1 MANII
6 DGKAI
11 SAAIRAEIKA
21 ETEQFAEENGFR
33 PGLAVIIVGEDPAS
47 QVYVRNKRRACEEV
61 GFYSEAYELPA
72 DTTQEELNTLVD
84 KLNANDKIHGI
95 LCQLPLPK
103 HLDENQ
109 VILRI
114 DPKKDVDAF
123 HPINVGRITIAF
135 TY

>member
-11 SAAIRAEIKA
+11 SAAVRGEIKENTQKFIA
-21 ETEQFAEENGFR
+21 ETGIT
-33 PGLAVIIVGEDPAS
+33 PGLAVVIVGTDPAS

-61 GFYSEAYELPA
+61 GFYSEAYELPEE
-72 DTTQEELNTLVD
+72 TTQAELETLVD
-84 KLNANDKIHGI
+84 KLNADPKIHGI

-103 HLDENQ
+103 HLNEEA
-109 VILRI
+109 ILLRI

-123 HPINVGRITIAF
+123 HP
-135 TY
+135 